1 MTVASSLSSR
11 ASSSRTNTLAVTKIL
26 PILLLITAVKFL
38 LIPSYFST
46 DFDVHRNWLA
56 ITRHLPLSSWYFEDL
71 QGRTVHTLDY
81 PPGFAWFEYF
91 LSNNFVTTSLVG
103 SGWLDDKCLDLLPD
117 DDNVPSER
125 CVTFQRCT
133 VILSDVIL
141 FFGAYFVARSTNLNV
156 PKGVDVEE
164 ASALTFL
171 LIATNPGLIVLDHI
185 HFQYNGMLLGLLL
198 CSVACIIRGAPK
210 DTTAVQV
217 KNSNERRA
225 ASNQMWELSGAAL
238 FALLLA
244 MKHLY
249 VTLAPLFFVHLL
261 RHHCFVAKK
270 GREEESSSA
279 VLHFSFTRF
288 VLLAAV
294 TLVCLLGPFLPFFV
308 QQNAWGQI
316 EQILK
321 RLFPFGRGLVHDYWA
336 ANVWALYLF
345 AGRVSSYI
353 IRMPFVP
360 ESIRKIVESFSQVP
374 FSEPPPHFVALCLLI
389 GLAPALICAWK
400 AAGAELGCQLKGSLK
415 VNPWAGSFFMY
426 AVVFSSFSAFMLGYH
441 VHEKAIMTAIIPLTS
456 LATTSRENARLF
468 IRTSMF
474 GLFGLFPLLFRPDEL
489 LMKSF
494 LYLTWMLF
502 AIYRLESL
510 LFKDS
515 RILFCKESTSY
526 QSHF

>member
-360 ESIRKIVESFSQVP
+360 ER
-374 FSEPPPHFVALCLLI
+374 
-389 GLAPALICAWK
+389 LAPALICAWK